1 MSFTIN
7 VKKKSMSSQGSA
19 KPRDENGRFRQGF
32 SGNPAGRPRKRPEV
46 PKHLFEQIGD
56 ALSAKTMVPGPNGKD
71 VSASCYE
78 AVVQALV
85 GALPAAKPKELLSIL
100 AKMEELG
107 VFAGMRQKAE
117 PPAKS
122 TVSEA
127 DLELLARLKK
137 VCSEE
142 QLAMF
147 LKG

>member
-1 MSFTIN
+1 MAYEIKI
-7 VKKKSMSSQGSA
+7 KKKSKSSQGSA
-19 KPRDENGRFRQGF
+19 KPRDKSGRFRQGF
-32 SGNPAGRPRKRPEV
+32 SGNPAGRPRKRPQV

-56 ALSAKTMVPGPNGKD
+56 ALSAKTMVPGPNGKY

-100 AKMEELG
+100 AKMQELG
-107 VFAGMRQKAE
+107 VFEGVRQKAE
-117 PPAKS
+117 PSAKS
-122 TVSEA
+122 KVSEA
-127 DLELLARLKK
+127 DLELLARIKK